1 MSRYAKIGG
10 SGIYIPEKRVTN
22 DELGRMIG
30 YDVDKYLAQ
39 KGIKVRYQA
48 APDESTSTMSVK
60 AAQNA
65 LEKAGMKPDE
75 LDYIILATDTPDY
88 VTPPTSAIIQN
99 ALGARNAGVFDIN
112 AACTDETIAL
122 AIGSQFIM
130 LDPEVN
136 NVMVIGAYAMTRWLD
151 WGPYS
156 ESVTKVLATLFSD
169 SAAAVILSRSDEPGY
184 IASKTITEGSYWD
197 TYGIYLGAA
206 RPPDAKMIEEK
217 KHLLRFHE
225 NRHKVPADFNV
236 ARWPGLVREV
246 CRKGK
251 VKTADLRMILMN
263 QVELDTVEATMQEL
277 ELPMSK
283 THWISDRLGYAGS
296 ASALMALHECREL
309 GKLNRDDYVM
319 FCTSGAGFVLGAAL
333 FRWV

>member
-1 MSRYAKIGG
+1 MSRYAKISG
-10 SGIYIPEKRVTN
+10 SGMYIPQKRITN
-22 DELGRMIG
+22 EELGRMIG
-30 YDVDKYLAQ
+30 YDVDKYLAN

-48 APDESTSTMSVK
+48 APDESTSTMCVK

-65 LEKAGMKPDE
+65 LNKAGMKPDD

-99 ALGARNAGVFDIN
+99 GLGARNAGVFDIN

-136 NVMVIGAYAMTRWLD
+136 NVMVIGAYCMTRWLD

-169 SAAAVILSRSDEPGY
+169 GAAAIILSRSDEPGY
-184 IASKTITEGSYWD
+184 IASKTITEGAYWD
-197 TYGIYLGAA
+197 TYGIYLGTAK
-206 RPPDAKMIEEK
+206 PPDFKMIEEK

-236 ARWPGLVREV
+236 VRWPNLVREV

-251 VKTADLRMILMN
+251 VKLEDLHMVLMN
-263 QVELDTVEATMQEL
+263 QVELDTVEATMQVL
-277 ELPMSK
+277 GLPMSN
-283 THWISDRLGYAGS
+283 THWIADRLGYAGS
-296 ASALMALHECREL
+296 ASTLMALDECREL
-309 GKLNRDDYVM
+309 GKLKKGDYLM